1 MAAISPSSRPA
12 TKAYR
17 RYALIWL
24 LMSLLLGVVT
34 ALVWMFAKTPA
45 AHAQIENEPI
55 TANAIAP
62 TDIVRPTK
70 IESLHEL
77 DADVQPIDFS
87 AMVRD
92 LRDYP
97 DEFKDKSFL
106 IANKGKWT
114 VQVMNVAENDVIVDY
129 LLGREDRN
137 KFAYFRYRDDN
148 DQLRYMLTYGIMS
161 SAQEANGAAK
171 LTDFGLP
178 SNVRVIPEEFNR
190 YVNIIDSY
198 ELAAPVIDLD
208 AKRNR
213 KVNLQPTR
221 REVPVRR
228 RAEPTSSPSNN
239 ESNSDLN
246 NSSAENSTKSR
257 SDNDQ
262 ASTGTNNNQS
272 IRQSADTSKTLVVNE
287 QRVVNDDSNGSSRS
301 DSVGSQST
309 ADNSN
314 NNAPNNKS
322 TEKKPTTDSSST
334 NKKESAPKA
343 ESNNKNQVKGGN
355 NKESNNNAAATGT
368 DPIKAL
374 IEEKSN

>member
-1 MAAISPSSRPA
+1 MAAIGPSSRPA

-24 LMSLLLGVVT
+24 LMTLLLGVVT

-55 TANAIAP
+55 TANASAAS
-62 TDIVRPTK
+62 DIVQPTK
-70 IESLHEL
+70 IDSLHEL

-129 LLGREDRN
+129 LLGREDRS

-221 REVPVRR
+221 RELPVRR
-228 RAEPTSSPSNN
+228 RAEPTSSQSNN
-239 ESNSDLN
+239 ESNSDSS
-246 NSSAENSTKSR
+246 NSSADNSTNNR
-257 SDNDQ
+257 SGNDQ
-262 ASTGTNNNQS
+262 ASASTTNNPNNQS
-272 IRQSADTSKTLVVNE
+272 IRQSEDTSKTLVVNE
-287 QRVVNDDSNGSSRS
+287 QRVVNSDSDGSSRS
-301 DSVGSQST
+301 DAAGSQST
-309 ADNSN
+309 TDTKTADNKTTDK
-314 NNAPNNKS
+314 KS
-322 TEKKPTTDSSST
+322 TADSSAA

-343 ESNNKNQVKGGN
+343 ENNNKNQAKGGN
-355 NKESNNNAAATGT
+355 NKENNNAAATGT

>member
-24 LMSLLLGVVT
+24 LMTLLLGVVT

-55 TANAIAP
+55 TANASAAS
-62 TDIVRPTK
+62 DIVQPTK

-129 LLGREDRN
+129 LLGREDRS

-148 DQLRYMLTYGIMS
+148 NQLRYMLTYGIMS

-171 LTDFGLP
+171 LIDFGLP
-178 SNVRVIPEEFNR
+178 PNVRVIPEEFNR

-198 ELAAPVIDLD
+198 ELAAPVVDLD
-208 AKRNR
+208 TKRNR

-228 RAEPTSSPSNN
+228 RATPTSSQDNN
-239 ESNSDLN
+239 ESNNDLS
-246 NSSAENSTKSR
+246 NSSADNSTNSR

-262 ASTGTNNNQS
+262 VSASANNNQS
-272 IRQSADTSKTLVVNE
+272 IRQSEDASKTLVVNE
-287 QRVVNDDSNGSSRS
+287 QRVVNDDTSRS
-301 DSVGSQST
+301 DSSSSQST
-309 ADNSN
+309 VDNSGGSS
-314 NNAPNNKS
+314 ANNKATDKKS
-322 TEKKPTTDSSST
+322 TADSSVA
-334 NKKESAPKA
+334 NKKEPAPKA
-343 ESNNKNQVKGGN
+343 ESNNKNQAKGGN